1 MHYAENK
8 KISKNLRN
16 ILRFL
21 TYIYRFKNFLLNQ
34 IKINDNYLLSLII
47 EEIPSNMKKNS
58 PKKQIILLII
68 SPVLSIVSFVLTY
81 LLDPLKY
88 ASQSALAAIPAFL
101 LSIIILIIG
110 QNINTHNE
118 VEKVSAD
125 SERLS
130 ETVKNYL
137 HVTKLGTPKSAW
149 EYIINRLPVLEYVQN
164 TSFNFEDE
172 EDQTNERLYDG
183 NIYQQSF
190 AKIAKQVNHGL
201 VWKDIGDLSALER
214 FRKIDG
220 YVSEKN
226 KRNYQFKLITQSEP
240 QIGFIILTYLD
251 GTTEVLFNWDFRDI
265 PQDPVVLLSRDL
277 EIINMFAAQYKGL
290 WRVGVSD
297 YDSMATRSTS
307 KK

>member
-1 MHYAENK
+1 
-8 KISKNLRN
+8 
-16 ILRFL
+16 
-21 TYIYRFKNFLLNQ
+21 
-34 IKINDNYLLSLII
+34 
-47 EEIPSNMKKNS
+47 MKKFS
-58 PKKQIILLII
+58 SKKQVVLLII
-68 SPVLSIVSFVLTY
+68 SPILSIVSFVLTY

-172 EDQTNERLYDG
+172 KEQTNER
-183 NIYQQSF
+183 
-190 AKIAKQVNHGL
+190 
-201 VWKDIGDLSALER
+201 
-214 FRKIDG
+214 
-220 YVSEKN
+220 
-226 KRNYQFKLITQSEP
+226 
-240 QIGFIILTYLD
+240 
-251 GTTEVLFNWDFRDI
+251 
-265 PQDPVVLLSRDL
+265 
-277 EIINMFAAQYKGL
+277 
-290 WRVGVSD
+290 
-297 YDSMATRSTS
+297 
-307 KK
+307 